1 MPRTIVVPL
10 DRSEVAERAL
20 PIAQALARQ
29 LDARVMLLSVFEIP
43 PEYAVWA
50 SSHEQDER
58 WIQRSQDIE
67 TYLSGVASQL
77 EPLDVRTSILTGM
90 DPAIEV
96 HEAVIELDD
105 AILVISTQG
114 LSGIKRLIL
123 GSKASRF
130 VQLAT
135 YPVVVVPVDCDEYP
149 SAFSRVL
156 LPLDGSLFAEH
167 ALDLTLEFFTGEGRV
182 SPSFHL
188 LRVVD
193 QIYVGNDL
201 DGDLRNE
208 LVDEANRYLSD
219 VADRLTRRG
228 CRVSWDVEESYEVA
242 DKIVSVAHIE
252 EVDLISLAT
261 HGRTGFSR
269 FFLGSIADAVLR
281 TATKPVLIVRPSEDV
296 VDRAPESSRS
306 SRDRS

>member
-50 SSHEQDER
+50 GRHEQDER
-58 WIQRSQDIE
+58 WIQRRQDIE
-67 TYLSGVASQL
+67 TYLNGIASQL
-77 EPLDVRTSILTGM
+77 EPLDVSTSIPTGM

-96 HEAVIELDD
+96 HEAVTELED

-114 LSGIKRLIL
+114 RSGIKRLIL

-135 YPVVVVPVDCDEYP
+135 YPVVVVPADCEEYP
-149 SAFSRVL
+149 SAFSRIL
-156 LPLDGSLFAEH
+156 LPLDGSTFAEH
-167 ALDLTLEFFTGEGRV
+167 ALDITLELFAGEGRA

-193 QIYVGNDL
+193 QIYVGNEL

-208 LVDEANRYLSD
+208 LVNAANQYLND

-228 CRVSWDVEESYEVA
+228 SQVSWDVEESYEVA
-242 DKIVSVAHIE
+242 NKIVSVAHIE
-252 EVDLISLAT
+252 GVDLISLAT

-269 FFLGSIADAVLR
+269 FFLGSVADAVLR
-281 TATKPVLIVRPSEDV
+281 TATKPVLIVRPTRDV
-296 VDRAPESSRS
+296 VERAPESSRS
-306 SRDRS
+306 LRDRS